1 MSRPVLPALLHV
13 VEPCPS
19 RPVLSPVTSGHF
31 DTSGSEQLVQWF
43 QWALHRLTYHEL
55 NGVVTRLAAGDA
67 RSLGSICSGT
77 DAPVLVYEAFDAAL
91 HHHLIDDD
99 NRLMKMEF
107 AFSTELNSKKREFL
121 LDMYEGKIQRLFRDA
136 CLLDQATSYDD
147 VSNGNIP
154 IPRVTDVVGGFPCT
168 DVSRLNPAK
177 SAAVATVKDGSLRTG
192 KANG

>member
-43 QWALHRLTYHEL
+43 QWALGRFTYDEL
-55 NGVVTRLAAGDA
+55 NGVVSRLTSGEA

-77 DAPVLVYEAFDAAL
+77 DAPVLVYEAFDTAL
-91 HHHLIDDD
+91 RHHLSDDGD
-99 NRLMKMEF
+99 RLMKMEF

-147 VSNGNIP
+147 VSNANIP